1 MTFRSEEWL
10 NQNRYRAYP
19 FIEDASLEDV
29 SGALTLADNCVVDA
43 SLVSYDIALAD
54 LHLLSLAVAADG
66 STVTFTF
73 RAGAASMVIIVP
85 GVFTGV
91 YEGRVLVSS
100 GGGHLSRLLRV
111 KFAEGVPA
119 LAANPAYRGN
129 IYSFACAYLEPA
141 VSVQQ
146 IGTRV
151 SSINGCAGTVYFSDG
166 YNSSVTLLAAANVL
180 RFTAAVGA
188 GWGISCDPLPGEPA
202 ADCGQ
207 NLYYINGQHPNWLG
221 QFALR
226 GASGLSVVADPASH
240 KIMLKTSISASR
252 PGCKDPG
259 S

>member
-19 FIEDASLEDV
+19 FIEDASLESV
-29 SGALTLADNCVVDA
+29 GGALTLADNCVVDA
-43 SLVSYDIALAD
+43 SLISYDIALAD
-54 LHLLSLAVAADG
+54 LQLLSLAVAADG

-73 RAGAASMVIIVP
+73 RAGATSMVIIVP
-85 GVFTGV
+85 GAFTGI
-91 YEGRVLVSS
+91 YEGRVSVS

-111 KFAEGVPA
+111 KFAEGAPV
-119 LAANPAYRGN
+119 LAAAPAYRGN
-129 IYSFACAYLEPA
+129 TYAFAHAYLEPA

-151 SSINGCAGTVYFSDG
+151 SSINGYTGTIYFSDG
-166 YNSSVTLLAAANVL
+166 YNSGVTLLAAANVL
-180 RFTAAVGA
+180 RFTATVGA

-226 GASGLSVVADPASH
+226 GSSGLSVVADPANH